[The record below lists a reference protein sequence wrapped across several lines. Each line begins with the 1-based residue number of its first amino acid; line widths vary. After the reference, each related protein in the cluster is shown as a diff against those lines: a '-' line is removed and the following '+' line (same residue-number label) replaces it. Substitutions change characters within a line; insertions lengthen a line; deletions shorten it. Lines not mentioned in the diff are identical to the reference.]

1 MEKKKLEKAD
11 VDKLKEIR
19 AKYSENNMQLGMLST
34 DEYVLTQQL
43 NQVQEMKTN
52 LFSEFSTLREDEQK
66 LIKDLEEKY
75 GEGQINLDEEVF
87 IPNV

>member
-52 LFSEFSTLREDEQK
+52 LFSEFTTLREDEQK

>member
-34 DEYVLTQQL
+34 DEYLLDKQL
-43 NQVQEMKTN
+43 SQVKEMKQN
-52 LFSEFSTLREDEQK
+52 LFSEFTQLREDEQQ
-66 LIKDLEEKY
+66 LVKDLEVKY

>member
-1 MEKKKLEKAD
+1 
-11 VDKLKEIR
+11 
-19 AKYSENNMQLGMLST
+19 MQLGMLAT

>member
-19 AKYSENNMQLGMLST
+19 AKYSENNMQLGMLAT